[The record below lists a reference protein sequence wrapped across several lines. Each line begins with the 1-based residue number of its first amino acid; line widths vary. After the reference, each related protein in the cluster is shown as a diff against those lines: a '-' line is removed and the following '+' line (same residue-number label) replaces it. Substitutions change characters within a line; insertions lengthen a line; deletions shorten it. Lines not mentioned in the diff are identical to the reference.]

1 MSIHTCIHG
10 LSNANRGQTTMAQS
24 LSEHSANVKDAKWPA
39 GPVKDCGRG
48 QSVTFDK
55 PYAHL

>member
-10 LSNANRGQTTMAQS
+10 LCNANRRQTTMAQS

-39 GPVKDCGRG
+39 GCVKDCGRG
-48 QSVTFDK
+48 QSINLDK
-55 PYAHL
+55 PYAYL